1 MIKFALNLNLMKHF
15 INLADI
21 PTKDLRKILR
31 DAKKRKYKRSK
42 LSTLQPDNDL
52 PLKGKLLIQMFEKSS
67 LRTRLSFFLAIKQLG
82 GGTLTLRSNEL
93 HIGQGGE
100 SLEDTAKIL
109 STYGDGFMLRTDNDI
124 KIDNFK
130 KYLSIP
136 IINGLSPSSHPTQVL
151 SDVFTIEEIKKKEI
165 TNLNITWIGDSN
177 NVLNSLIAASVK
189 FSFKLNIG
197 CPKKYWP
204 KKSILEWAQ
213 EKNKKIYIFD
223 DSKKAAVGADVI
235 FSDKVISLND
245 KVNKK
250 NKIKSFKN
258 FKINKTLMSYA
269 KKNCIFL
276 HCLPRG
282 TEVEDNVFKSDK
294 SKVWTQAL
302 NRTHVQKSILLYC
315 FGKLR

>member
-1 MIKFALNLNLMKHF
+1 M
-15 INLADI
+15 
-21 PTKDLRKILR
+21 
-31 DAKKRKYKRSK
+31 
-42 LSTLQPDNDL
+42 STLQIDKNA

-67 LRTRLSFFLAIKQLG
+67 LRTRLSFYLAIKQLG
-82 GGTLTLRSNEL
+82 GGTITLRSNEL
-93 HIGQGGE
+93 HLGKGEE

-109 STYGDGFMLRTDNDI
+109 STYGDGFMFRTDSDEKVN
-124 KIDNFK
+124 NFK

-151 SDVFTIEEIKKKEI
+151 SDVFTVEEIKKKPI
-165 TNLNITWIGDSN
+165 SKLNITWIGDSN

-197 CPKKYWP
+197 CPKKYEP
-204 KKSILEWAQ
+204 KKFILDWVKDQ
-213 EKNKKIYIFD
+213 NKKVYVFND
-223 DSKKAAVGADVI
+223 ARKAATNADII

-250 NKIKSFKN
+250 NKIKDFKK
-258 FKINKTLMSYA
+258 FKVNKSLMSYA
-269 KKNCIFL
+269 KKNCTFL

-282 TEVEDNVFKSDK
+282 PEVDNTVFKSKK
-294 SKVWTQAL
+294 SKVWLQAL
-302 NRTHVQKSILLYC
+302 NRVHVQKSILLYC